1 MVQKRGVVLTICLL
15 ALLIMSFSTAALD
28 YYADVEISIDEAGT
42 TTFSGITNHPALA
55 AGKTEEY
62 TSKKGS
68 VWLLN
73 ISLDEPFSDFVFKV
87 ILPENAAISYVK
99 APSQVR
105 IANLGSRL
113 TITGTGKDE
122 PFSVQ
127 VQYTLSSLPTK
138 WGFSE
143 LLTWFGLPLLLILLG
158 FILFRVGSKKEK
170 QPEQRKDSGTGQ
182 SYNPDTLTERQ
193 KQILDI
199 ITGSKG
205 LITQSMIERE
215 IKIPKSSVSR
225 NIDSLVR
232 RGILRKERR
241 GMSNILELV
250 K

>member
-1 MVQKRGVVLTICLL
+1 MMGKNRGARLAVVILILSILL
-15 ALLIMSFSTAALD
+15 PAAIALD

-55 AGKTEEY
+55 EGSSDIF

-73 ISLDEPFSDFVFKV
+73 ISLDEQFSDFIFKIV
-87 ILPENAAISYVK
+87 LPEDAAISYVK

-105 IANLGSRL
+105 IANVGSRL
-113 TITGTGKDE
+113 AITGTGKDE

-143 LLTWFGLPLLLILLG
+143 LLTWFGLPLLLIFIG
-158 FILFRVGSKKEK
+158 FILFRIGSKKEK
-170 QPEQRKDSGTGQ
+170 QPESEKS
-182 SYNPDTLTERQ
+182 SKPFYNPDTLTDRQ
-193 KQILDI
+193 KQILEI
-199 ITGSKG
+199 IKRSKG
-205 LITQSMIERE
+205 IVTQVKIERE
-215 IKIPKSSVSR
+215 LKIPKSSISR

-232 RGILRKERR
+232 KGIIKKEQK
-241 GMSNILELV
+241 GVSNILTLV
-250 K
+250 N